1 MPGLEAP
8 LRWCSEALLPSA
20 EQPGPDLH
28 HLRGRTERVPGER
41 HREPADV
48 YHPHHRGSSGGLPA
62 RTPPTPPRA
71 SASCGSRRAQA
82 QGRDQPL
89 GRVLG
94 AELGWVGL
102 S

>member
-1 MPGLEAP
+1 MPGLETLALPPAP
-8 LRWCSEALLPSA
+8 VLSRALLPSA

-62 RTPPTPPRA
+62 RAPPNLPALLPRA
-71 SASCGSRRAQA
+71 APAERRHRAGISPLAASWA
-82 QGRDQPL
+82 L
-89 GRVLG
+89 G
-94 AELGWVGL
+94 
-102 S
+102 